1 MIIKTLM
8 AISTI
13 IFLMMR
19 VKSSNV
25 YTVFC
30 KNNFSRTSA
39 GPKIDYE
46 GTKNNGSVRIDA
58 TIEKMQVGSL
68 QFHIVLW
75 DQTRGGQML
84 RKKTLQKYREKN
96 IFVE

>member
-19 VKSSNV
+19 VKPSNV

-30 KNNFSRTSA
+30 KNNFTRTSA
-39 GPKIDYE
+39 GPKIDNE
-46 GTKNNGSVRIDA
+46 GTKNNGSVRRSEL
-58 TIEKMQVGSL
+58 TPL
-68 QFHIVLW
+68 L
-75 DQTRGGQML
+75 
-84 RKKTLQKYREKN
+84 KN
-96 IFVE
+96 AGR